1 MSPVVITGCT
11 TTPGATGTR
20 KGRTAVTNCD
30 GPAAEAA
37 PPGPNSDTTTTT
49 YAATEPN
56 ILERRMRPPSRPG
69 ARRYAHAPGV
79 VKSPNGSTPRV
90 PAPDGGARGAG
101 HRGARRGRKVA
112 VTRLGQDAGRAR
124 RPRPGHRAGA
134 HEGRPRARRP
144 SPVRAGEDLGRGDGG
159 LDPGLFL
166 LASEGR

>member
-79 VKSPNGSTPRV
+79 VKSPNGSTPR
-90 PAPDGGARGAG
+90 PPEPSSDRW
-101 HRGARRGRKVA
+101 RR
-112 VTRLGQDAGRAR
+112 AGRAA
-124 RPRPGHRAGA
+124 PTLG
-134 HEGRPRARRP
+134 
-144 SPVRAGEDLGRGDGG
+144 SPVRKGDLEERGGGRAG
-159 LDPGLFL
+159 
-166 LASEGR
+166 